1 MSMQLLNNSVYY
13 IGDTNVYVTYLKTVM
28 IYWFA
33 KELLISISVLKL
45 SESLNRRILKWY
57 EYKQHPRRR

>member
-1 MSMQLLNNSVYY
+1 MSMQLLDNSVYY

-57 EYKQHPRRR
+57 E